1 MQLSL
6 KKTETGLQ
14 CDQILSE
21 RAKGLKYPQMLE
33 VAKKANFRHALWLMG
48 EVLVERFE
56 EIARLT
62 TEMNEVLIGD
72 KPT

>member
-1 MQLSL
+1 
-6 KKTETGLQ
+6 
-14 CDQILSE
+14 
-21 RAKGLKYPQMLE
+21 MLE
-33 VAKKANFRHALWLMG
+33 AAKKANFRHALWQMG
-48 EVLVERFE
+48 EVLAEIFE